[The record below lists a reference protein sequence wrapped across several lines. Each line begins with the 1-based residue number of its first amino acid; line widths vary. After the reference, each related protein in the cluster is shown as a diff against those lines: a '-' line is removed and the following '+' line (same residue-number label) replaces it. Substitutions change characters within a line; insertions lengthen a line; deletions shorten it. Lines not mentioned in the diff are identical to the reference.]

1 MHALENKVEIE
12 SVSYSELWKWVSHH
26 MPIGIVLVC
35 VTINRIDTNI
45 K

>member
-1 MHALENKVEIE
+1 
-12 SVSYSELWKWVSHH
+12 

-45 K
+45 KWINGLQNNQPTDDVYSLI